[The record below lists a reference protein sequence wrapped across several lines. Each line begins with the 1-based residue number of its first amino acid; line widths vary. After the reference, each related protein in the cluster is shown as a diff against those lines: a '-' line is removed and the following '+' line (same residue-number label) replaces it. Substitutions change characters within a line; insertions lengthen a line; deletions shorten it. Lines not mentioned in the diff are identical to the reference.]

1 MILITGGSG
10 SGKSAYGESRLM
22 AEKTEQKFYVA
33 TMEVYGEEGRR
44 KVERHRKMR
53 AGKGFVTIER
63 SRELGGLRIPEHGKN
78 AVLLEC
84 VSNLAANAMF
94 SGKNMMKDSGKLA
107 GMLFEDILSLDR
119 QADFLAVI
127 TNEVGADGE
136 VYAWETMEY
145 IRLMGRLNSL
155 LAEKASQVVEVVY
168 GIPVVLKGETEG

>member
-1 MILITGGSG
+1 M
-10 SGKSAYGESRLM
+10 
-22 AEKTEQKFYVA
+22 
-33 TMEVYGEEGRR
+33 
-44 KVERHRKMR
+44 
-53 AGKGFVTIER
+53 TIER
-63 SRELGGLRIPEHGKN
+63 SRELGGLRIPEHGKT

>member
-1 MILITGGSG
+1 
-10 SGKSAYGESRLM
+10 
-22 AEKTEQKFYVA
+22 
-33 TMEVYGEEGRR
+33 
-44 KVERHRKMR
+44 
-53 AGKGFVTIER
+53 
-63 SRELGGLRIPEHGKN
+63 
-78 AVLLEC
+78 
-84 VSNLAANAMF
+84 
-94 SGKNMMKDSGKLA
+94 MMKDSGKLA

-145 IRLMGRLNSL
+145 IRLMGQLNSL

>member
-1 MILITGGSG
+1 
-10 SGKSAYGESRLM
+10 M

-84 VSNLAANAMF
+84 VPISPPMPCFL
-94 SGKNMMKDSGKLA
+94 GKHD
-107 GMLFEDILSLDR
+107 ER
-119 QADFLAVI
+119 
-127 TNEVGADGE
+127 
-136 VYAWETMEY
+136 
-145 IRLMGRLNSL
+145 
-155 LAEKASQVVEVVY
+155 
-168 GIPVVLKGETEG
+168 